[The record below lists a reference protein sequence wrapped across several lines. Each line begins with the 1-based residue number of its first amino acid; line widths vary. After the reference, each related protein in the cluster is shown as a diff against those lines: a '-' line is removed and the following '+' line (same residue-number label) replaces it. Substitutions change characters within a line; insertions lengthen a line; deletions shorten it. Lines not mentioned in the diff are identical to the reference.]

1 MCWPLARPAARPLTD
16 LPYPEPSDVKN
27 DPVIEVSNLRFA
39 WNAKAPD
46 VLDLPELTVHRGEQ
60 VFIKGPSGSG
70 KTTLLNLLG
79 GLIKP
84 GSGSI
89 NVLGQ
94 NLGALGGAAR
104 DRFRARHIG
113 FVFQMFNLIP
123 YLSLVD
129 NTLLPC
135 RFSPQRKAKALAG
148 SASLEDEARRL
159 LRHLELDLERL
170 EHEPVTKLS
179 MGQQQRVAVARA
191 LIGQPELIIAD
202 EPTSALDQDAR
213 DRFLDLLFQEAQDA
227 GATVLFVSHDATL
240 AHRFARHLSL
250 TDINRAGSR
259 QEALA

>member
-1 MCWPLARPAARPLTD
+1 MLSELTA
-16 LPYPEPSDVKN
+16 LTEPGPSPVNN
-27 DPVIEVSNLRFA
+27 DPVIALRNMRFA
-39 WNAKAPD
+39 WSAGAPD
-46 VLDLPELTVHRGEQ
+46 ILDLPELTIQRGEQ

-84 GSGSI
+84 DSGHI
-89 NVLGQ
+89 EVLGQ

-104 DRFRARHIG
+104 DRFRAGHIG

-123 YLSLVD
+123 YLSLID

-135 RFSPQRKAKALAG
+135 RFSPRRKAKAHAG
-148 SASLEDEARRL
+148 GHTLEDEARRL

-170 EHEPVTKLS
+170 EHEAVTRLS

-191 LIGQPELIIAD
+191 LIGRPELIIAD

-213 DRFLDLLFQEAQDA
+213 DRFLDLLFQEAEDA

-250 TDINRAGSR
+250 SDINRADAR
-259 QEALA
+259 KAVQP